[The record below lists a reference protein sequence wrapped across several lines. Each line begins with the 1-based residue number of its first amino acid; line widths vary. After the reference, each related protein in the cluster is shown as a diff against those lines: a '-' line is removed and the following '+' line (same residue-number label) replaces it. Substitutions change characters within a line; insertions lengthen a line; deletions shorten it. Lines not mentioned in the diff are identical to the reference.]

1 MSVDFK
7 QVYEFGPYRLDTSR
21 ALLLREGEVVPLAH
35 KALETLAILVRN
47 SGQVVS
53 KDELMREVWPDAFV
67 EEGSLARNISV
78 LRKALGE
85 SPTEHQYIETI
96 PRRGY
101 RFVATVSEPAN
112 GNPANGNPQPPEANG
127 PASSVIPAAAPV
139 QIIEAPL
146 IEAPQSTLA
155 AAAQPL
161 RQSDWRRKGAIALLV
176 FVALIAGLAYAF
188 KRVIEATSAD
198 SPPEKMVVTR
208 FTTTGS
214 SIAAAISADGK
225 YVAYATDDA
234 GLQSIWVKQVA
245 TASLVQIVRPAD
257 VSYQGLAFSP
267 DGNYVYYNMWDKKSV
282 GVIYR
287 VPVLGGTPVKVI
299 HDVMPSIAVSPDG
312 RRLAFVR
319 GLAAEKAQA
328 LMTANVDGTDEK
340 QLAHR
345 AGSAWFTHPAF
356 SPDGKTLACSAGS
369 KGEKGISDIEVI
381 CIPAEGGEE
390 RTITSERW
398 LGIAGLAWLG
408 GGKGLLVCATIKA
421 RSPFQIW
428 SISYP
433 DGAARKLTNDLDG
446 YFGLSLTR
454 DSSTLVT
461 VQDDQVSNIWVA
473 PGGQS
478 EQARKINSEKY
489 EGLGLAWTPDGRVVF
504 RSWSTGQPDIWIMDR
519 DGGNKK
525 PLTSDDSE
533 DLDPTVTPDG
543 RHILFTSNRA
553 GSFHIW
559 RMDTDGNNLKQLTE
573 GSGEWSA
580 RSTASGWVVYASSA
594 AGKQNLWKIPI
605 DGGTPIRLTNKYSYL
620 PALSPDGRLVAY
632 SYWDEEA
639 APQQW
644 GREIISVET
653 GQHVKTLEV
662 PRSAS
667 RSSGDVLFRWTPDG
681 RALTYIDFRDGGTN
695 LWTLPIDG
703 APARQLTNFK
713 DDRIFWFDWSA
724 TGDLVCSRGIHTSDV
739 VLISNFK

>member
-1 MSVDFK
+1 MSVDLK
-7 QVYEFGPYRLDTSR
+7 QVYEFGPYRLDTAR
-21 ALLLREGEVVPLAH
+21 ALLLREGEVVPLTH

-85 SPTEHQYIETI
+85 SPSEHQYIETI

-101 RFVATVSEPAN
+101 RFVATVNEAANLPALRQSEA
-112 GNPANGNPQPPEANG
+112 
-127 PASSVIPAAAPV
+127 VAPI
-139 QIIEAPL
+139 QTIEAYTSSLP
-146 IEAPQSTLA
+146 P
-155 AAAQPL
+155 AAQP
-161 RQSDWRRKGAIALLV
+161 STKSGWRTKAAIILLA
-176 FVALIAGLAYAF
+176 FVMLVAGLAYAF
-188 KRVIEATSAD
+188 KRVIEGAGAD
-198 SPPEKMVVTR
+198 SPPDKMVVTR
-208 FTTTGS
+208 FTTTGRS
-214 SIAAAISADGK
+214 MAAAISADGK

-234 GLQSIWVKQVA
+234 GLQAIWVKQVA
-245 TASLVQIVRPAD
+245 TGSLVQIVRPAD
-257 VSYQGLAFSP
+257 VSFQGLAFSH
-267 DGNYVYYNMWDKKSV
+267 DGNYVYYNLWDKKSV
-282 GVIYR
+282 GAIYR

-328 LMTANVDGTDEK
+328 LMTASVDGTDEK
-340 QLAHR
+340 QVARR

-356 SPDGKTLACSAGS
+356 SPDGKTIACSAGS
-369 KGEKGISDIEVI
+369 KGEEGISEIGVI
-381 CIPAEGGEE
+381 CVPAEGGLV
-390 RTITSERW
+390 RPVTSERW
-398 LGIAGLAWLG
+398 LGIAGLAWLEDS
-408 GGKGLLVCATIKA
+408 KGLLVAATNRA
-421 RSPFQIW
+421 RSSFQIW

-461 VQDDQVSNIWVA
+461 VQDDLVSNIWVA
-473 PGGQS
+473 PGGDAT
-478 EQARKINSEKY
+478 QARKINSEKY

-504 RSWSTGQPDIWIMDR
+504 RSWSSGQPDIWIMDR

-543 RHILFTSNRA
+543 RHVLFISNRS

-559 RMDTDGNNLKQLTE
+559 RMDTDGSNLKQLTE
-573 GSGEWSA
+573 GSGEWCA
-580 RSTASGWVVYASSA
+580 RPTSSGWVVYASSS

-605 DGGTPIRLTNKYSYL
+605 DGGTPIRLTTKYSYM

-632 SYWDEEA
+632 SYWDEETT
-639 APQQW
+639 PQQW
-644 GREIISVET
+644 GREIISIET
-653 GQHVKTLEV
+653 GQPVKTLDV

-681 RALTYIDFRDGGTN
+681 RALTYVDFRDGGTN
-695 LWTLPIDG
+695 LWSLPISG